1 MISRLAGTLV
11 SKQPPHMVIDVAGVG
26 YEVEA
31 PLPVFFDLPATGQPV
46 VILTHL
52 SVKEDSHTLYGF
64 ATEAERRLFRQ
75 LLRISGI
82 GAKLA
87 LTILSGARGEEL
99 ARYVMHGD
107 AAALTRLPGIGKKT
121 AERIIIELRDKL
133 GDLALVSATGS
144 GTGSGTGRAA
154 AGEALGAAITA
165 LIALGYKAQEAGRM
179 ARGAAQPDMS
189 VEEIIRHALQAT
201 MKHG

>member
-1 MISRLAGTLV
+1 
-11 SKQPPHMVIDVAGVG
+11 VG

-31 PLPVFFDLPATGQPV
+31 PLPVFFDLPETGQPV

-99 ARYVMHGD
+99 ARYVVEGD

-133 GDLALVSATGS
+133 GDLSMVSAADPAGA
-144 GTGSGTGRAA
+144 RVA
-154 AGEALGAAITA
+154 AGDALGEAVTA
-165 LIALGYKAQEAGRM
+165 LIALGYKAQEAARM
-179 ARGAAQPDMS
+179 ARSAAQPGMG
-189 VEEIIRHALQAT
+189 VEEIIRHALQA
-201 MKHG
+201 MVKHG

>member
-1 MISRLAGTLV
+1 MIARLSGTLV
-11 SKQPPHMVIDVAGVG
+11 SKQPPQLVIDVGGVA

-31 PLPVFFDLPATGQPV
+31 PLPVFFDLPETGQPV

-64 ATEAERRLFRQ
+64 ASESERTLFRQ
-75 LLRISGI
+75 LLKISGI

-87 LTILSGARGEEL
+87 LTILSGASGDEL
-99 ARYVMHGD
+99 ARYVVEGD

-133 GDLALVSATGS
+133 DRLPQGAPSGGPSPGQPRPGDALGEAVNALV
-144 GTGSGTGRAA
+144 
-154 AGEALGAAITA
+154 
-165 LIALGYKAQEAGRM
+165 ALGYKPQDAGRM
-179 ARGAAQPDMS
+179 ARNVAEPGMA

-201 MKHG
+201 VKRA

>member
-1 MISRLAGTLV
+1 MIARLAGTLV

-31 PLPVFFDLPATGQPV
+31 PLPVFFDLPETGQPV

-87 LTILSGARGEEL
+87 LTILSGARGDEL
-99 ARYVMHGD
+99 ARYVVEGD

-121 AERIIIELRDKL
+121 AERIIIELRDKM
-133 GDLALVSATGS
+133 GDLTLASST
-144 GTGSGTGRAA
+144 A
-154 AGEALGAAITA
+154 AGGARSASGDALGAATTG

-179 ARGAAQPDMS
+179 ARGAAQPGMS
-189 VEEIIRHALQAT
+189 VEQIIRHALQAT
-201 MKHG
+201 VKHG